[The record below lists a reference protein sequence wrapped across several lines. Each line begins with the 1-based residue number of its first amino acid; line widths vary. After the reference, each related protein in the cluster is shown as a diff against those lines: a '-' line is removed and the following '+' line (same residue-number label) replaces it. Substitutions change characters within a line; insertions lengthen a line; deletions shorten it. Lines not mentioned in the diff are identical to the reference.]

1 MALNPPLN
9 QMGEPCRVEGELF
22 VMKRKSVEFEFKVQN
37 GSKYTGKGI
46 VRIKKIY
53 NLIIFKKKLKIDD
66 FNNCKNCLFKSK
78 KFSF

>member
-37 GSKYTGKGI
+37 GNKYTGKGI

-53 NLIIFKKKLKIDD
+53 NFILKIE
-66 FNNCKNCLFKSK
+66 K
-78 KFSF
+78 